1 MGTANQE
8 GGFARCDLDSAKS
21 DAEQMRSNSSLLEDL
36 LAHHQT
42 SVWRYLRALGCD
54 CALADDLTQ
63 ETFLAVLCRPF
74 EQINDAA
81 TAFYLRRVAY
91 HLLISYRRR
100 NKRVTLTDQVE
111 FLDNDWMRWAGFDAG
126 DSALEYLADCFR
138 RLSERARL
146 ALKMRYQ
153 DQSSREQIAQ
163 ALGITEHGAKNLMQ
177 RAKAVLK
184 DCVENRLK

>member
-1 MGTANQE
+1 M
-8 GGFARCDLDSAKS
+8 
-21 DAEQMRSNSSLLEDL
+21 
-36 LAHHQT
+36 
-42 SVWRYLRALGCD
+42 
-54 CALADDLTQ
+54 
-63 ETFLAVLCRPF
+63 
-74 EQINDAA
+74 
-81 TAFYLRRVAY
+81 
-91 HLLISYRRR
+91 
-100 NKRVTLTDQVE
+100 TDQVE

-184 DCVENRLK
+184 DCVENKLK

>member
-1 MGTANQE
+1 LGTANQE
-8 GGFARCDLDSAKS
+8 GGFARCDLDSAKGQS
-21 DAEQMRSNSSLLEDL
+21 DQTRAIGSPLDELVAR
-36 LAHHQT
+36 HQT

-63 ETFLAVLCRPF
+63 ETFLAVLRRPF

-91 HLLISYRRR
+91 HLLVSYRRR

-111 FLDNDWMRWAGFDAG
+111 FLDSDWMRWAGFDAG

-146 ALKMRYQ
+146 ALKMRFQ
-153 DQSSREQIAQ
+153 DQSSREQIAE

-177 RAKAVLK
+177 RAKSLLK
-184 DCVENRLK
+184 DCVENKLK